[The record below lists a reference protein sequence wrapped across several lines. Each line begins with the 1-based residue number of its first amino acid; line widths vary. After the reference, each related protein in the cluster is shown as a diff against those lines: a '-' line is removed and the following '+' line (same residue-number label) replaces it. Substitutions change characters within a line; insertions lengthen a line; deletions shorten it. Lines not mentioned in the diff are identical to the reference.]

1 MTINYGLLRR
11 IKVAR
16 YTFLQLLKDKINNNI
31 RIYEEEFIRA
41 SGDCIC
47 EICNEKYYDHLPE
60 FFKVENK
67 YEIDFLH
74 IRCDRQRLK
83 L

>member
-1 MTINYGLLRR
+1 MNYGLLRR

-16 YTFLQLLKDKINNNI
+16 FTLLQLFKDLINNRN
-31 RIYEEEFIRA
+31 RNFKEEFIRA

-47 EICNEKYYDHLPE
+47 EICNEKYYDHFHDADYE
-60 FFKVENK
+60 FLNV
-67 YEIDFLH
+67 
-74 IRCDRQRLK
+74 RCDGQRLK

>member
-1 MTINYGLLRR
+1 MNYNYGLLRR

-16 YTFLQLLKDKINNNI
+16 FTLLQLFKDRINN
-31 RIYEEEFIRA
+31 RSRSFKEEFIRA

-47 EICNEKYYDHLPE
+47 EICDEKYYDHLPE
-60 FFKVENK
+60 LFEVENK
-67 YEIDFLH
+67 YEIDFLS
-74 IRCDRQRLK
+74 IRCDGQRLK